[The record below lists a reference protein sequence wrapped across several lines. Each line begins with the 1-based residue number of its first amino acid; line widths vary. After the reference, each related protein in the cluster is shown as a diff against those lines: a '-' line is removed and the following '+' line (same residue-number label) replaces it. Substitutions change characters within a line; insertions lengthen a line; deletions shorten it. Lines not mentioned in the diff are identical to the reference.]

1 VYAGY
6 SPLNRRSH
14 PPHRA
19 DGALSPR
26 AWRGAQRSAGRARRS
41 GRSASRARG
50 FAVLGSSAGRARGDG
65 DSRRKAHRGERRIAM
80 RHLGTLI
87 SRKRLLHPGARGISR
102 RFTISM
108 SSRTRRLTSSLAN
121 STSDAIQRPPW
132 SGFPVSRP
140 STLGF
145 SGKQYLGKWP
155 LGSSDES
162 LITSIGATSRGAGAN
177 PRGTGFF
184 GKA

>member
-1 VYAGY
+1 MV
-6 SPLNRRSH
+6 
-14 PPHRA
+14 
-19 DGALSPR
+19 
-26 AWRGAQRSAGRARRS
+26 RSA
-41 GRSASRARG
+41 RG
-50 FAVLGSSAGRARGDG
+50 HGAGPNDQPGAPAAAAGQQAGRGVLPSLDPVPGGLA
-65 DSRRKAHRGERRIAM
+65 ATAIRGERRIAM

-87 SRKRLLHPGARGISR
+87 ARKRLLHPGARGISR

-108 SSRTRRLTSSLAN
+108 PSRTRRLTSSLAN